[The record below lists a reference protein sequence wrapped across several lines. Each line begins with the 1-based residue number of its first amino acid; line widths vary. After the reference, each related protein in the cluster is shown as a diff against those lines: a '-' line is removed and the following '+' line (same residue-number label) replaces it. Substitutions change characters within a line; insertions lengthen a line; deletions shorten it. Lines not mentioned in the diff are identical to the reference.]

1 MKAAAD
7 GAEDSSP
14 AFLVPDLTPAQKVA
28 RMGGLGGSD
37 AERIMAG
44 NWYRLWAE
52 KTKRVAAED
61 LTRTLP
67 VQMGKVTEAFNAQS
81 GQHLADRLGGGC
93 VGGEQKAAKR
103 HGFVFQ
109 TFLRRIVNNY
119 SQTCYPAFSCY

>member
-1 MKAAAD
+1 MSPQRLCCIPHKTEATTQGVIMGRMKAAAD

-14 AFLVPDLTPAQKVA
+14 ACVVPDLTPAQKVA

-61 LTRTLP
+61 LTRVLP
-67 VQMGKVTEAFNAQS
+67 VQMGKVTEAFNA
-81 GQHLADRLGGGC
+81 
-93 VGGEQKAAKR
+93 
-103 HGFVFQ
+103 
-109 TFLRRIVNNY
+109 
-119 SQTCYPAFSCY
+119 